1 VNLQNVSFIALLTLA
16 TLAFFGLLAEFVQ
29 PIFWAATLAILFHPA
44 FMRFM
49 QLTRQRN
56 SIAALLTL
64 ILICITV
71 VIPAWF
77 VATAVVA
84 EAGSL
89 YNRVQAGEINPA
101 RILEWARS
109 SLPLVNELL
118 DRLGLTPEEVK
129 SNLSSVAVKG
139 SRFVGALAIT
149 AGQNAVRFTVMF
161 FLMLYV
167 LYFFL
172 RDGEYLLQQIIH
184 ALPLGDD
191 RERALFAKFA
201 EVSRATVKGTL
212 VIGVVQGTL
221 GGLIFFLLGIDNA
234 VFWGAV
240 MAIMSLLP
248 IIGASLVWAPAAL
261 FMAANGEYVDASI
274 LAVFGVLV
282 IGLVDNLLRP
292 LLVGR
297 DTRMPDYLVLL
308 STLGGLTVFG
318 ASGFVIGPV
327 IAALFLTLWVMF
339 AREFNGQDIGADLLN
354 SQAPASDPDA
364 TRVVNDPDEGSGFV

>member
-1 VNLQNVSFIALLTLA
+1 VNLQNVSFIGLLTLA

-29 PIFWAATLAILFHPA
+29 PVFWAATLAILFHPI
-44 FMRFM
+44 FVRCMR
-49 QLTRQRN
+49 LTKQRN
-56 SIAALLTL
+56 SLAAVITL
-64 ILICITV
+64 IVICITV
-71 VIPAWF
+71 IIPFWF
-77 VATAVVA
+77 IATAVVS
-84 EAGSL
+84 EASSL
-89 YNRVQAGEINPA
+89 YNRVQSGAVNPA
-101 RILEWARS
+101 RVLEWARS
-109 SLPLVNELL
+109 SFPLMNDAL
-118 DRLGLTPEEVK
+118 DRLGVTPEEIK
-129 SNLSSVAVKG
+129 TNLSSIAVTG
-139 SRFVGALAIT
+139 SQFVGSLAIT

-172 RDGEYLLQQIIH
+172 RDGDYLLQQIIH

-212 VIGVVQGTL
+212 VIGLIQGAL
-221 GGLIFFLLGIDNA
+221 GGIIFSILGIDNA

-240 MAIMSLLP
+240 MVIMSLLP
-248 IIGASLVWAPAAL
+248 VIGAGLVWGPAAL
-261 FMAANGEYVDASI
+261 FMLANGEYLDAGI
-274 LAVFGVLV
+274 LLVFGVLV

-292 LLVGR
+292 ILVGR

-339 AREFNGQDIGADLLN
+339 AREFNGLDLGADNGGQTKLFEPN
-354 SQAPASDPDA
+354 SKQAAA
-364 TRVVNDPDEGSGFV
+364 DEEQGSGFV